1 MAQQW
6 NNYRWPSNNH
16 QRRKHNRQ
24 FCRKPNI
31 WCVAKYINV
40 IVMIGAI
47 KTNRNNDDPIFF
59 KSRIRKFK
67 PPSKTITLTKS
78 DTSGY
83 KISPKTASVSS
94 TENIGPTKKPN
105 NNNTIMDGKPCSPCN
120 PLTKYAKYRNQR

>member
-1 MAQQW
+1 MW
-6 NNYRWPSNNH
+6 RSNGIITVGPVITINAE
-16 QRRKHNRQ
+16 NIIDSSVET
-24 FCRKPNI
+24 PNI

-94 TENIGPTKKPN
+94 TENTGPTKKPN
-105 NNNTIMDGKPCSPCN
+105 NNNTIMDGN
-120 PLTKYAKYRNQR
+120 RVRHAIH